1 MKYRGL
7 TLIGKGGSYFGVQI
21 HYKYDPHKLSVP
33 TSTQNTSK
41 HWYQARST
49 LHFAQQLS
57 SKSCSPPLVDCT
69 KVNVF

>member
-7 TLIGKGGSYFGVQI
+7 TLIGKGGSYFGIQI

-33 TSTQNTSK
+33 TSTQNSSK

-49 LHFAQQLS
+49 LHLAQQLS
-57 SKSCSPPLVDCT
+57 
-69 KVNVF
+69 